1 MTGTTFPE
9 ECSTSIRRK
18 KRMTKSEVYEF
29 VNWCFDD
36 VRYDDLIYWS
46 SGKIVK
52 EYKKDKGI
60 DLSPQF
66 VNLQRRSWIM
76 KGETLIRL

>member
-1 MTGTTFPE
+1 MT
-9 ECSTSIRRK
+9 RK
-18 KRMTKSEVYEF
+18 RRMTKSEVYEF

-76 KGETLIRL
+76 KGDELIRL

>member
-1 MTGTTFPE
+1 M
-9 ECSTSIRRK
+9 SRK
-18 KRMTKSEVYEF
+18 KRMTKTEVNDF
-29 VNWCFDD
+29 VKWCFDD

-52 EYKKDKGI
+52 EYKRDKGI

-66 VNLQRRSWIM
+66 VNLQRRCWIM
-76 KGETLIRL
+76 KDDEFIRM

>member
-1 MTGTTFPE
+1 MT
-9 ECSTSIRRK
+9 RK
-18 KRMTKSEVYEF
+18 RRMTKSEVYEF

>member
-1 MTGTTFPE
+1 MT
-9 ECSTSIRRK
+9 SRK
-18 KRMTKSEVYEF
+18 KRMTKAEVYDF

-36 VRYDDLIYWS
+36 VRYDELIYWS

-60 DLSPQF
+60 DVSPQF

-76 KGETLIRL
+76 KNKALMRRG